1 MRYILFT
8 LGALTMIVE
17 FSIPRLIAPA
27 YGNTLFSWTAI
38 ISVVLVSMTIGYY
51 FGGQISERKD
61 TPGLITIF
69 GLSSA
74 VWTILI
80 ALTGSSIVEALSG
93 LNLIIGPLVT
103 SILFALIPTFL
114 NAAVVP
120 MAVSTYSEPSG
131 TASGKCFSISTIG
144 SIVGVI
150 LTGYVLLPLLGI
162 SGTLLTGSAL
172 FFIALVLYRPKMLGL
187 GGLAITLIIGW
198 LISGTSK
205 NESHLVDYSNGY
217 HRIKIKETETR
228 GQVSRSIY
236 LDSTLEGI
244 STLGGVTSY
253 LPGVTKLAQDVEAL
267 DSVLVI
273 GGGAFST
280 PRYFKKV
287 FPNAEVD
294 VIELDPDVV
303 QYGYEYM
310 ELDDSVTVYIGDGRN
325 VLRSL
330 HKKYDLI
337 FNDAFRGYKNIP
349 SHMTTVEFNKLVKS
363 KLSDRGIYAIN
374 VRGYP
379 SNSYLAASLLKT
391 LKHDFQYL
399 VETGQNASNTIT
411 VAANLA
417 PSFGTAL
424 TDTFDEGI
432 LLTDNRAPTEMLV
445 MADVIRKKIGF

>member
-1 MRYILFT
+1 MKYILFT

-38 ISVVLVSMTIGYY
+38 ISVVLVSMTVGYY
-51 FGGQISERKD
+51 FGGRISERKD
-61 TPGLITIF
+61 TPRLIIIF

-74 VWTILI
+74 IWTILI
-80 ALTGSSIVEALSG
+80 ALAGSRIVEALSG

-103 SILFALIPTFL
+103 SVLFALIPTFL

-120 MAVSTYSEPSG
+120 MAVSTYSESSG
-131 TASGKCFSISTIG
+131 AASGKCFSVSTIG
-144 SIVGVI
+144 SITGVI

-172 FFIALVLYRPKMLGL
+172 FFIALILYRPKMLGL
-187 GGLAITLIIGW
+187 GGLVTTLLIGW
-198 LISGTSK
+198 LTGGK
-205 NESHLVDYSNGY
+205 LQNENHLVDYSNGY
-217 HRIKIKETETR
+217 HRIKITETEAR
-228 GQVSRSIY
+228 GQVSRYIY

-244 STLGGVTSY
+244 STVGSVTSY
-253 LPGVTKLAQDVEAL
+253 LPGVTKLAKDVEEL

-280 PRYFKKV
+280 PRYFKKI

-303 QYGYEYM
+303 KYGYEYM
-310 ELDDSVTVYIGDGRN
+310 ELDDSVNVYTGDGRN

-330 HKKYDLI
+330 DKKYDLI

-363 KLSDRGIYAIN
+363 KLSDRGMYAIN

-379 SNSYLAASLLKT
+379 SESYLAASLLKT

-411 VAANLA
+411 VAANQA
-417 PSFGTAL
+417 PMFGTSLAG
-424 TDTFDEGI
+424 DFDEGM

-445 MADVIRKKIGF
+445 MADVIRKKVGF